1 MRDDMRK
8 TIRRFLRDAINPKAL
23 ELLVKGASI
32 KGELTILIQK
42 LEEDGRSVLAAI
54 RKRIFLTTAG
64 IYSMGW
70 SWGWRCGA
78 V

>member
-1 MRDDMRK
+1 MCVISIYSGAPDTAVMAM
-8 TIRRFLRDAINPKAL
+8 TVNPDVVLSAPDTL
-23 ELLVKGASI
+23 HVEGLYAFRLVLL
-32 KGELTILIQK
+32 
-42 LEEDGRSVLAAI
+42 LAAI